1 MKQMNNNI
9 VIVMLVLTAFIAQAM
24 ASTAMSYSGVSCVH
38 GTMMS
43 KMSDSTMSDSTI
55 SDNTMPDSSMSKMN
69 MALTDSEQDSDM
81 NMSMDCCEDEC
92 KCPMNG
98 CVSLSFLLNTYT
110 STIIVAEQKILQLS
124 SSHQSQ
130 SSASL
135 YRPPIS

>member
-9 VIVMLVLTAFIAQAM
+9 VIVMLVLMTFIGQAM

-38 GTMMS
+38 GAMKS
-43 KMSDSTMSDSTI
+43 KMSDITMSDSTV
-55 SDNTMPDSSMSKMN
+55 PDSSMSKMD
-69 MALTDSEQDSDM
+69 MTLTDNDQDSDM

-98 CVSLSFLLNTYT
+98 CVSLSFLLNSHI
-110 STIIVAEQKILQLS
+110 STAIVAEQKILQLS

-130 SSASL
+130 SSVSL